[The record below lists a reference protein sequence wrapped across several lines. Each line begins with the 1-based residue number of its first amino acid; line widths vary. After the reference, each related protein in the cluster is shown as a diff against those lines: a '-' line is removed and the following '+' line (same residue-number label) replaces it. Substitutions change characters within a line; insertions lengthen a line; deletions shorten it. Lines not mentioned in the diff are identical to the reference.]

1 MKSDKILEMNVRSN
15 CMRIVEILEMYCIED
30 LSISSGY
37 DHAKQRAELTQRMAL
52 LRKDSIR
59 LSKYLN
65 GSNGNENN
73 K

>member
-37 DHAKQRAELTQRMAL
+37 DPAKQRAELIQRMAI

-59 LSKYLN
+59 LEKGLKGEY
-65 GSNGNENN
+65 
-73 K
+73 

>member
-37 DHAKQRAELTQRMAL
+37 DHAKQRAELIQRMAI
-52 LRKDSIR
+52 LRKDSVR
-59 LSKYLN
+59 LEKGLKGEY
-65 GSNGNENN
+65 
-73 K
+73 

>member
-37 DHAKQRAELTQRMAL
+37 DHAKQRAELIQRMAI
-52 LRKDSIR
+52 LRKDSVR
-59 LSKYLN
+59 LEKGLKAEY
-65 GSNGNENN
+65 
-73 K
+73 

>member
-37 DHAKQRAELTQRMAL
+37 DHAKQRAELIQRMAI

-59 LSKYLN
+59 LEKGLKGEY
-65 GSNGNENN
+65 
-73 K
+73 

>member
-65 GSNGNENN
+65 GE
-73 K
+73 